1 MDVDQELVMESVKA
15 GAPGKPE
22 MRLDTQ
28 EETNEGDAN
37 GK

>member
-1 MDVDQELVMESVKA
+1 MDVDKELVMESVKA